1 MTEYK
6 VRFTLDGEVYE
17 LKVATASSYAAI
29 RLIDITYPQAS
40 NISIV
45 G

>member
-1 MTEYK
+1 MNEYK

-17 LKVATASSYAAI
+17 MKVATSGPYAAI
-29 RLIDITYPQAS
+29 RLIDITYPKAS

-45 G
+45 D